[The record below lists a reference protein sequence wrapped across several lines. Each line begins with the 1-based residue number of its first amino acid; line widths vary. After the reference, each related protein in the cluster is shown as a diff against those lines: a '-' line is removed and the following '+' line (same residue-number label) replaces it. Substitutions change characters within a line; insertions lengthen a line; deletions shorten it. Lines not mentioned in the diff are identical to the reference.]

1 MKNEM
6 CSHETLSS
14 RSKPY
19 PVYPFSTHPFPTP
32 STPVDTPTRASELGE
47 SRSFIFKISAQHLP
61 VRTLAL
67 LVGRP
72 RAGPVSCCLIVV
84 DGCFRPSVPMV
95 WCPTPNGRHSRHFIL
110 FFIFAGF
117 LHEVYLCLRA
127 CVCVCVFVQRAVT
140 NDFLIFL

>member
-19 PVYPFSTHPFPTP
+19 PIYPFSTHPFPTP

-67 LVGRP
+67 SVGRP

-110 FFIFAGF
+110 FYF
-117 LHEVYLCLRA
+117 LFLRVFFTRCICVYVLV
-127 CVCVCVFVQRAVT
+127 CVCVCLCNEQ
-140 NDFLIFL
+140 